1 MVRTSSMSPNQSPAG
16 NHIQMMELRI
26 QQQVESI
33 ERQKQAGEDT
43 TESERRLALLRRAL
57 DEMRI
62 QLGQLSPTQRDHKRP
77 GGDKSSLRVIER

>member
-1 MVRTSSMSPNQSPAG
+1 MSPNQSPAG

-26 QQQVESI
+26 QQQVDSI

-43 TESERRLALLRRAL
+43 ADAERRLALLRRAL

-62 QLGQLSPTQRDHKRP
+62 QLGQLSPTQRDYKRP
-77 GGDKSSLRVIER
+77 GADKSSLRTIGH